1 MDQDNK
7 EKTSP
12 DSPFADWMKAVTDFW
27 LSAGKTWQA
36 GESKTFTDQETA
48 PPGYAGRMQE
58 GWQALLKTWQTS
70 ASGLS
75 SPQTLE
81 AFLKGAN
88 SLPQATMKILRTT
101 WDGYFKLYQMW
112 LKSAGKA
119 GEATK
124 AYSFEGLEPDMFKGW
139 AEFYEKEIQ
148 PILKMPQVGLT
159 RLYQERVNEAT
170 DKFNQFQMNIAEFL
184 HMLNLPVEKSLR
196 VMEEKLEEQA
206 KEGKLSENF
215 KDYYNMWI
223 KILEGHYMTLYQSPE
238 YAQCMGR
245 TLNAVEEF
253 KGARERVLIDMLQS
267 LPIPTNKDMDELY
280 KEFYV
285 LKKTVK
291 DVAKRVKKLE
301 SLT

>member
-1 MDQDNK
+1 MDQDEK
-7 EKTSP
+7 EKGKP
-12 DSPFADWMKAVTDFW
+12 AYMFADWMNAVTDFW
-27 LSAGKTWQA
+27 LSGGKTWQA
-36 GESKTFTDQETA
+36 GGLKTFTDQETA

-70 ASGLS
+70 ASSVS

-81 AFLKGAN
+81 AALRAVN
-88 SLPQATMKILRTT
+88 TLPEAAMKILHTT
-101 WDGYFKLYQMW
+101 WDGYFQLYQMW
-112 LKSAGKA
+112 MKNVGKV
-119 GEATK
+119 GEASK
-124 AYSFEGLEPDMFKGW
+124 AFSYEGLDPDVFKEW
-139 AEFYEKEIQ
+139 TAFYEKEIQ
-148 PILKMPQVGLT
+148 PVLGMPQVGLT
-159 RLYQERVNEAT
+159 RFYQERANEAI
-170 DKFNQFQMNIAEFL
+170 DKFNRSQVAIAEFL
-184 HMLNLPVEKSLR
+184 HMLHVPVEKSLR
-196 VMEEKLEEQA
+196 VMQEKLEEQA

-253 KGARERVLIDMLQS
+253 KGAQERVLVDMLQS
-267 LPIPTNKDMDELY
+267 LPIPTNKEMDELY

-291 DVAKRVKKLE
+291 EMAKKVKKLE